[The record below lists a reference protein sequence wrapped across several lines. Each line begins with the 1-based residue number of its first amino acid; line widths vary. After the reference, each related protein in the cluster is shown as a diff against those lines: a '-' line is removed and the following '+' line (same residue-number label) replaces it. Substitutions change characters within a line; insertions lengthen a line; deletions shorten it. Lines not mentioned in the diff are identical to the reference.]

1 MLKEIIKEIVLKIQI
16 WLDEREYNKEFR
28 RVN

>member
-1 MLKEIIKEIVLKIQI
+1 MMKELIKEIVLKIQI
-16 WLDEREYNKEFR
+16 WLDECEYNKEFR

>member
-1 MLKEIIKEIVLKIQI
+1 MKEIIKEIVLKIQI
-16 WLDEREYNKEFR
+16 LIDEREYNKEFR

>member
-1 MLKEIIKEIVLKIQI
+1 MKKIIKEIVLKIQI
-16 WLDEREYNKEFR
+16 WIDEREYNNEFR

>member
-1 MLKEIIKEIVLKIQI
+1 MKEIIKEIVLKIQI

>member
-1 MLKEIIKEIVLKIQI
+1 MKKFIKEIVLKIQV
-16 WLDEREYNKEFR
+16 WLDEREYNKEFK